1 MCLHETWGLFLQI
14 FGWIEF
20 SKYFLKKNGLYKE
33 PKSYSVHFLNFF
45 VEFIFYI
52 FCNKSK
58 GVDIKLWT
66 KFKVVRSDFGE
77 IGVSNANWSSNC
89 RRTFARM
96 CSIGN
101 LVMHFPKI
109 AYIPWYLVVGVVEA
123 GPQKLWN
130 NFSMSLNQSI
140 PILSKK
146 YPCTV

>member
-1 MCLHETWGLFLQI
+1 MSTTQGFKLHFTTYILYTAI
-14 FGWIEF
+14 FSI
-20 SKYFLKKNGLYKE
+20 KYCKE

-123 GPQKLWN
+123 GPHKLGN
-130 NFSMSLNQSI
+130 NFSMSLNQGI
-140 PILSKK
+140 PIF
-146 YPCTV
+146 